1 MAKARI
7 PEQIVEEIR
16 ARNDI
21 VAVVEQYVRLEKRS
35 GANFFGLCPFHRED
49 TPSFSVS
56 PGKQIY
62 YCFGCHK
69 GGNVVGFI
77 MEIEKTSYPEA
88 LRFLA
93 ERVGIEIPEADDEQT
108 RRRSELLANLSA
120 IMLEAAR
127 YYYTVLQGE
136 AGAEAR
142 AYLTRRGVNESTRR
156 RFGLG
161 CASKD
166 WDGLYRHVR
175 AKGFTDT
182 ELLLK
187 SGLFRKGRNEGLYDL
202 FRGRLMFPIF
212 DVLGRVI
219 AFGGRVLDDSQ
230 PKYINSPET
239 PLYTKGRHLY
249 ALNIAKTSRAGHLV
263 IVEGYMDALSM
274 HQAGIDSAVAAL
286 GTALTPNQALM
297 ARKYTENV
305 VIGFDADA
313 AGQNAAIRSLDILAA
328 RGIKVSVLMVP
339 DGKDPD
345 DFIRLHGP
353 ERFQALIDQALPL
366 MDFKLFVARRN
377 NTHGDALNI
386 LDFQNEACS
395 ILAVEENIVV
405 RELYAARVAE
415 ILRTST
421 ESVVAEVERRR
432 HKTAA
437 EPQRDLLRE
446 RLMANEQNR
455 TGTGDDENVHSITRL
470 EVFLLTL
477 LASEPE
483 LLSQLEPELRPEN
496 FTAGAGKQLAEL
508 ALPLIRAQTLTPAG
522 LIDLAA
528 DMETAGKPLRD
539 ILAQAAMS
547 MTLTDTRSARLEAAR
562 EFWKRHRLN
571 HMKQVKDEINIK
583 IEQETDPEARE
594 ELKEQLLQLTAEINK
609 RG

>member
-21 VAVVEQYVRLEKRS
+21 VPVVEQYVRLEKRS

-69 GGNVVGFI
+69 GGNVIGFI

-88 LRFLA
+88 LRILA
-93 ERVGIEIPEADDEQT
+93 ERVGIEIPIADDEQT
-108 RRRSELLANLSA
+108 RQRSELLANLSA

-127 YYYTVLQGE
+127 YFYTVLQSE

-142 AYLTRRGVNESTRR
+142 SYLTRRGIRESTRR
-156 RFGLG
+156 KFGLG
-161 CASKD
+161 CASKE
-166 WDGLYRHVR
+166 WDGLYRHMQG
-175 AKGFTDT
+175 KGFRDT

-212 DVLGRVI
+212 DALGRVV

-249 ALNIAKTSRAGHLV
+249 ALNLAKTSRAGHLV
-263 IVEGYMDALSM
+263 IVEGYMDVISM
-274 HQAGIDSAVAAL
+274 HQAGVDCAVAAL
-286 GTALTPNQALM
+286 GTALTPNQALL

-313 AGQNAAIRSLDILAA
+313 AGQNAALRSLDILAA
-328 RGIKVSVLMVP
+328 RGIKVTVLMVP

-353 ERFQALIDQALPL
+353 ERFQALVDQALPL
-366 MDFKLFVARRN
+366 MDFKLLVARRN
-377 NTHGDALNI
+377 NMQGDDLNI
-386 LDFQNEACS
+386 LDFQNEACA
-395 ILAVEENIVV
+395 ILAAEENIVV
-405 RELYAARVAE
+405 RELYAAKVAE
-415 ILRTST
+415 VLRTTT

-437 EPQRDLLRE
+437 EPQHDLLRE
-446 RLMANEQNR
+446 RLLAMEQSKLAAEDANSNSIS
-455 TGTGDDENVHSITRL
+455 DE
-470 EVFLLTL
+470 EVNLLTL
-477 LASEPE
+477 LANYPE
-483 LLSQLEPELRPEN
+483 LLAELVPPPQPEH
-496 FTAGAGKQLAEL
+496 FTAGVGCRLAEA
-508 ALPLIRAQTLTPAG
+508 ALPQIRAGTLTPAG
-522 LIDLAA
+522 LMDLAT
-528 DMETAGKPLRD
+528 DMEVKGTPLQD
-539 ILAQAAMS
+539 ILARAAMGLS
-547 MTLTDTRSARLEAAR
+547 IPDTRSDRLEAAI
-562 EFWKRHRLN
+562 EIWTKHRFKHL
-571 HMKQVKDEINIK
+571 KQIKDSINLK
-583 IEQETDPEARE
+583 IQQESDPEALSALKQRLLKLTT
-594 ELKEQLLQLTAEINK
+594 ELNK